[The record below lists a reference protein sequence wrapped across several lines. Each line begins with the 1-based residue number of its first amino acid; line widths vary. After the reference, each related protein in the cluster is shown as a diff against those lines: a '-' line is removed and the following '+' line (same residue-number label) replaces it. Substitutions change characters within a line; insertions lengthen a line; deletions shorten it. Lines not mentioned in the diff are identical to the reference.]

1 MPTHR
6 GPISN
11 SYHLNDGRLIAGEY
25 PGAHPYESEAA
36 RTKLRALLDAG
47 VRTFIDLTEPH
58 ELEPYA
64 ELLSEEAT
72 ALDVKPRHIRL
83 PIRDVSTPRTPEVM
97 SEILDTIDAALAT
110 GNGVYV
116 HCWGGVGR
124 TGTVIGCYL
133 VRSGMTGVA
142 ALDHVNELF
151 KNMEKSNRRSRSPE
165 TDEQE
170 AYVLAWEETK
180 SAR

>member
-1 MPTHR
+1 MPPHR
-6 GPISN
+6 GPFEN
-11 SYHLNDGRLIAGEY
+11 SYHVDGGRLIAGEY

-72 ALDVKPRHIRL
+72 ALDVKPRHVRL
-83 PIRDVSTPRTPEVM
+83 PILDVSTPRTPAVM
-97 SEILDTIDAALAT
+97 HEILDTIDAALAT

-133 VRSGMTGVA
+133 VRSGMTGA
-142 ALDHVNELF
+142 DALARVNELF
-151 KNMEKSNRRSRSPE
+151 GSMEKSQRRPRSPE

-170 AYVLAWEETK
+170 AYVLAWEETDI
-180 SAR
+180 AR